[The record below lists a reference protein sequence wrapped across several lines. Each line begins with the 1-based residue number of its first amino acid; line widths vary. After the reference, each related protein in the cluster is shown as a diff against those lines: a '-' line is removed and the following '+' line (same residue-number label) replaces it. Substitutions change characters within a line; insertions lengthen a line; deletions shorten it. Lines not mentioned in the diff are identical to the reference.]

1 MRTLIVAGGLLL
13 AAACRP
19 APPPLAPAFD
29 SPEALARAVLEL
41 VATEDVN
48 GLRALALTEQ
58 EFRTNVW
65 PELPAA
71 RPERNL
77 PFSYV
82 WGDLRQKSDAGL
94 SSVLSRYR
102 AHRLELVAVRFGGR
116 TPYTSY
122 VVHRDAVFSVR
133 DTATHGPLEEIRV
146 CGSLIEQA
154 GRWKVFSYVV
164 DD

>member
-1 MRTLIVAGGLLL
+1 MRTLMVAGGLLL
-13 AAACRP
+13 AAACTP
-19 APPPLAPAFD
+19 GPPPLVPSFD
-29 SPEALARAVLEL
+29 SPEAIARTVLEL
-41 VATEDVN
+41 VADGDVD

-58 EFRTNVW
+58 EFRSNVW

-82 WGDLRQKSDAGL
+82 WGDLRQKSEAGL
-94 SSVLSRYR
+94 SSVLARYR
-102 AHRLELVAVRFGGR
+102 GHRLELVAVRFGGR

-122 VVHRDAVFSVR
+122 VVHREAVFSVR
-133 DTATHGPLEEIRV
+133 DPATDGPLEEVRM

-164 DD
+164 DN

>member
-19 APPPLAPAFD
+19 APPPLASAFD
-29 SPEALARAVLEL
+29 SPEALARAVLDR
-41 VATEDVN
+41 VAAGDVD
-48 GLRALALTEQ
+48 GLKALALTEL
-58 EFRTNVW
+58 EFRERVW

-82 WGDLRQKSDAGL
+82 WGDLRQKSEAGL

-102 AHRLELVAVRFGGR
+102 AHRLELVEVRFGAQ
-116 TPYTSY
+116 TPYKSY
-122 VVHRDAVFSVR
+122 VVHRETVFAVR
-133 DTATHGPLEEIRV
+133 DPATGGPPEDVRL

-164 DD
+164 D